1 MLSKV
6 TPPQIKA
13 LYEQAMVV
21 FASERV
27 HEVFSSEITVVVDRK
42 PDTTQHDLWFY
53 NFGKSHERFA
63 TITQGGE
70 YLIMDSGLLENI
82 VLNTMKG
89 LPHAIQDKVDWART
103 GRLYGKE
110 A

>member
-1 MLSKV
+1 MLTKA
-6 TPPQIKA
+6 TPPKIKE
-13 LYEQAMVV
+13 LYDQVMAV
-21 FASERV
+21 FASDDV
-27 HEVFSSEITVVVDRK
+27 HGVFSSEITIVVDRK

-63 TITQGGE
+63 QITQGGE

-89 LPHAIQDKVDWART
+89 LPHAIQDVVDWARSR
-103 GRLYGKE
+103 RLSGK
-110 A
+110 